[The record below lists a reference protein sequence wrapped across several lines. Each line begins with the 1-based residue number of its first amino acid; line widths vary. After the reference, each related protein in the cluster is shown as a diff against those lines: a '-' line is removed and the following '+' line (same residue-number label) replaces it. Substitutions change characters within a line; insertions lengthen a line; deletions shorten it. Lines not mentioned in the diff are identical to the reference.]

1 MQAKFK
7 AEVAALAAAKG
18 AKAPGSPRLVVFSSE
33 EGRKWA
39 VWLSDAPHLTSPHLT
54 STAPSG
60 GDIDEPALVAQM
72 MALHMTPGGEPRED
86 GAEAAEVPAAET
98 AEAAAAEEA

>member
-18 AKAPGSPRLVVFSSE
+18 AKAPGSPRLVMLS
-33 EGRKWA
+33 
-39 VWLSDAPHLTSPHLT
+39 SDAPHLT

>member
-39 VWLSDAPHLTSPHLT
+39 VWLSDAPHLT